1 MAIPEEIE
9 FFYRVLSAIRSNLRD
24 FVLVGGFASYL
35 YQFHERAK
43 PTGLSPLLTYDI
55 DLASAEKIPVRG
67 GTSVHKS
74 LLRIGLEQEFTGNCT
89 PPLVKYFP
97 KDRKPSMYVE
107 FLTPLRGSEAKRG
120 ISDVTQNIQPDLS
133 AQKLRFLDLL
143 LKDPWKISTSSVPA
157 LAKRPKLVVR
167 IPHPGMFI
175 MQKILISER
184 RTGKS
189 RPKDFAYIYQ
199 TLSYLREDSEVIA
212 KEYKI
217 LIDNPEW
224 KKWYRRFIRLSK
236 EIFGTPQGDGPIEA
250 SEILARATPEMIS
263 AVVNRF
269 IDFCP
274 KI

>member
-9 FFYRVLSAIRSNLRD
+9 FLYRVLSAIRINLKD

-43 PTGLSPLLTYDI
+43 PTALSPLLTYDI
-55 DLASAEKIPVRG
+55 DLASAGKISVRG
-67 GTSVHKS
+67 GKSVHQS
-74 LLRIGLEQEFTGNCT
+74 LSEIGLEEEFTGNCI

-97 KDRKPSMYVE
+97 KDKTHPMYVE
-107 FLTPLRGSEAKRG
+107 FLTPLHGSENKRG
-120 ISDVTQNIQPDLS
+120 VSDITQKIQPDLS

-143 LKDPWKISTSSVPA
+143 LKNPWTMNTSSVPG
-157 LAKRPKLVVR
+157 LKKYPKLVVKV
-167 IPHPGMFI
+167 PHPAMFI
-175 MQKILISER
+175 MQKILISDR

-199 TLSYLREDSEVIA
+199 TLSYLREDLVAIA
-212 KEYKI
+212 KEYNI

-224 KKWYRRFIRLSK
+224 KKWYRRFIRSSK
-236 EIFGTPQGDGPIEA
+236 EIFGTSQKNGPIGA

-269 IDFCP
+269 IDSCP
-274 KI
+274 RI